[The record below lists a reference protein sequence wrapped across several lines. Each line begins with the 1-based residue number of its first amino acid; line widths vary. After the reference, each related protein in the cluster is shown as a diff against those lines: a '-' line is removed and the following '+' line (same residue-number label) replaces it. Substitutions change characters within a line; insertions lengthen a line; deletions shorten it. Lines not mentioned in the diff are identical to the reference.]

1 MPITPELLLEA
12 AKSLGRGGSEV
23 DHRNA
28 ASRAYY
34 AAYHRCRPI
43 AERIGLSSGSQ
54 GVHRNL
60 IDTLTSTRDRRLKSM
75 GYMLDQCR
83 GLRVKADYEIHIEF
97 PADNARLVMR
107 QCERILSQADA
118 LEPDGAD

>member
-1 MPITPELLLEA
+1 
-12 AKSLGRGGSEV
+12 
-23 DHRNA
+23 
-28 ASRAYY
+28 
-34 AAYHRCRPI
+34 
-43 AERIGLSSGSQ
+43 
-54 GVHRNL
+54 
-60 IDTLTSTRDRRLKSM
+60 
-75 GYMLDQCR
+75 MLDQCR